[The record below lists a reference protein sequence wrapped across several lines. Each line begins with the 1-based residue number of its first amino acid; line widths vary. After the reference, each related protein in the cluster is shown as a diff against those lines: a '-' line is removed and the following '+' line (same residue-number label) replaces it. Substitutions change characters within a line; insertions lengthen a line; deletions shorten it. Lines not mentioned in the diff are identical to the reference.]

1 MQGLGCWIRLHFEIY
16 LALVGSA
23 AVFISG
29 GVRRNMQ
36 QIARTSI
43 RAAPTSITASAKFNA
58 FVAFT
63 AWASSLRSTS
73 GVAVVAPPSNTAVKR
88 TAYRRRLPLR

>member
-1 MQGLGCWIRLHFEIY
+1 MG
-16 LALVGSA
+16 
-23 AVFISG
+23 
-29 GVRRNMQ
+29 

-43 RAAPTSITASAKFNA
+43 KAASANVVAIVSPATYENVSGTPARIAASARFNA

>member
-1 MQGLGCWIRLHFEIY
+1 MKQ
-16 LALVGSA
+16 V
-23 AVFISG
+23 
-29 GVRRNMQ
+29 
-36 QIARTSI
+36 ARTSI
-43 RAAPTSITASAKFNA
+43 RAASASVAATVSRAACGDVSVAPASIAASARFNA
-58 FVAFT
+58 SVAFA

>member
-1 MQGLGCWIRLHFEIY
+1 MK
-16 LALVGSA
+16 
-23 AVFISG
+23 
-29 GVRRNMQ
+29 
-36 QIARTSI
+36 QIARTGI
-43 RAAPTSITASAKFNA
+43 RAASASIVAVISHAACGNVSVAPASIAVGTRFNA

-63 AWASSLRSTS
+63 VWASSLRSTS